1 MSNFCNSTQNWGL
14 WTPRRAL
21 GLLFSRT
28 YPFLGPQILTGSKLC
43 VPKMCI
49 WARRN
54 LWTHKPKTR
63 EKSNLGKRLG
73 AQSPSYCFELPKMCM
88 NLGPRM
94 CLTRFE
100 GYLRHVLRIE
110 VENKVW
116 SIRQVATTFFTLR
129 LTAFKIYRFLK
140 NVPTAFRLVISL
152 QRKIDKIQTYLLTLL
167 LFIF

>member
-1 MSNFCNSTQNWGL
+1 MSNFRNSTQNWGL
-14 WTPRRAL
+14 WTPWRAP
-21 GLLFSRT
+21 GLLFSRA

-73 AQSPSYCFELPKMCM
+73 AQSPSYCFELPKMGM

-100 GYLRHVLRIE
+100 GYLRHALRIE

-129 LTAFKIYRFLK
+129 LTAFKIYMFLT
-140 NVPTAFRLVISL
+140 PSDCCL
-152 QRKIDKIQTYLLTLL
+152 
-167 LFIF
+167 

>member
-1 MSNFCNSTQNWGL
+1 MSNFRNSTKNWGL
-14 WTPRRAL
+14 WTPQRAP

-63 EKSNLGKRLG
+63 EKSKLRKRLG
-73 AQSPSYCFELPKMCM
+73 AQSPPYCFELPKMGM

-94 CLTRFE
+94 YLTRFE
-100 GYLRHVLRIE
+100 GYFRHALRIK

-116 SIRQVATTFFTLR
+116 SIRQLATTFFTLR
-129 LTAFKIYRFLK
+129 LTAFKIYMFLTWIILSFQVHQSLSEKLKKSNK
-140 NVPTAFRLVISL
+140 N
-152 QRKIDKIQTYLLTLL
+152 
-167 LFIF
+167 